1 MLSMSERKD
10 PELLLDILNSCKRI
24 RMYIDDM
31 SYDDFIE
38 DWKTQDAV
46 QKNIELIGEA
56 ANKISGAFKEKY
68 PLIP

>member
-1 MLSMSERKD
+1 MSERKD